1 MQCFLLSVSPG
12 AMCEAEL
19 SFTLE
24 PSDVVA
30 VQEQPLMLHCQ
41 VHGVPPVTVQWRRN
55 GLLLPH
61 DREHTT
67 VINGSLL
74 IGHFQKTKAD
84 GSSDE
89 GDYECVAQNSFGL
102 VVSRRARIQAASK
115 CPLLPP
121 AFHVTAFL
129 SRLFLLLIVRKSVLL
144 CVCVCAFGERC
155 YRRFTAT

>member
-1 MQCFLLSVSPG
+1 
-12 AMCEAEL
+12 MCEAEL

-41 VHGVPPVTVQWRRN
+41 VNGVPPVTVQWRRN
-55 GLLLPH
+55 GLLLPQ
-61 DREHTT
+61 DRERTT
-67 VINGSLL
+67 VVNGSLL
-74 IGHFQKTKAD
+74 IAHFQKTKSD

-115 CPLLPP
+115 SPLLP
-121 AFHVTAFL
+121 
-129 SRLFLLLIVRKSVLL
+129 
-144 CVCVCAFGERC
+144 
-155 YRRFTAT
+155 

>member
-1 MQCFLLSVSPG
+1 
-12 AMCEAEL
+12 MCEAEL

-41 VHGVPPVTVQWRRN
+41 VNGIPPVTVQWRRN
-55 GLLLPH
+55 GLLLPQDH
-61 DREHTT
+61 ERTT
-67 VINGSLL
+67 FVNGSLL
-74 IGHFQKTKAD
+74 IGHFQKIKSD

-115 CPLLPP
+115 C
-121 AFHVTAFL
+121 
-129 SRLFLLLIVRKSVLL
+129 LLLSCPSHRIVCLSFLFHLL
-144 CVCVCAFGERC
+144 MLCL
-155 YRRFTAT
+155 